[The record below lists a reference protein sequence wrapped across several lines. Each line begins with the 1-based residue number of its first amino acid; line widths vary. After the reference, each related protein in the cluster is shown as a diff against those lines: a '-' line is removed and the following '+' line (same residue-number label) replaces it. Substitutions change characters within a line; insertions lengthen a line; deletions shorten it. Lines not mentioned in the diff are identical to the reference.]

1 MKICVVNER
10 EELYVVSLFCMYVFL
25 CFVYFSVVYDK
36 NSVADSTNIA
46 IIDEQMT
53 NIFQS

>member
-1 MKICVVNER
+1 MRGKSC
-10 EELYVVSLFCMYVFL
+10 VVSLFCMYVFL
-25 CFVYFSVVYDK
+25 CFVYFSIVYDK
-36 NSVADSTNIA
+36 NSNADSTNIA